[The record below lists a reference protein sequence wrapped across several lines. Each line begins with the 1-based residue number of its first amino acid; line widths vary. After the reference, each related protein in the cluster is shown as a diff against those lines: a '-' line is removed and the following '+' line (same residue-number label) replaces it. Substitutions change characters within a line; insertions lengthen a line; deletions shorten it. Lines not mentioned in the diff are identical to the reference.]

1 MRPLQRHLQITGK
14 RGVGR
19 RYQPVQSAGDRT
31 LNDPDILREFVRNLR
46 EGIYIS
52 STDGRILDANP
63 AFLEMMGVG
72 SLEELASTRAQELVV
87 DQDQR
92 RRELEMLEREGTV
105 REYELLIR
113 RVDGELRTVLD
124 TTYVFSDPVTGER
137 RYHGI
142 LVDITGRKKLES
154 QLIELSIRDPLTG
167 CYNRRYLSDAQKR
180 MIAAPDESWGC
191 IFIDIDHFKQ
201 YNDRHG
207 HQAGD
212 DVLVKMSRFL
222 MRQVRSEESVVRI
235 GGDEFVILLQGDAGT
250 HTQSVANRL
259 QVAAL
264 RTAPVPF
271 SLGWA
276 VREPGETMEKMLG
289 RADANLLEVRVIER
303 APRASG
309 DNPAVLPED

>member
-1 MRPLQRHLQITGK
+1 MRAAS
-14 RGVGR
+14 R
-19 RYQPVQSAGDRT
+19 RAQPTRTAGDRT
-31 LNDPDILREFVRNLR
+31 LNDPDIVREFVRNLR

-63 AFLEMMGVG
+63 AFLEMVGVG
-72 SLEELASTRAQELVV
+72 SLDELANVRAQALVV
-87 DQDQR
+87 DPEQR
-92 RRELEMLEREGTV
+92 RRELELLERDGTV
-105 REYELLIR
+105 REFELLIR
-113 RVDGELRTVLD
+113 RTDGELRTVLD

-142 LVDITGRKKLES
+142 LVDITARKKLES

-167 CYNRRYLSDAQKR
+167 CYNRRFLGDAQKR
-180 MIAAPDESWGC
+180 MQARPEEQWGC

-222 MRQVRSEESVVRI
+222 MRQVRAEEAVIRI
-235 GGDEFVILLQGDAGT
+235 GGDEFVILLQRDAGT
-250 HTQSVANRL
+250 HTQAVAKRL

-276 VREPGETMEKMLG
+276 VRDSGETMERMLG

-309 DNPAVLPED
+309 DHPSVIPEE

>member
-1 MRPLQRHLQITGK
+1 
-14 RGVGR
+14 
-19 RYQPVQSAGDRT
+19 
-31 LNDPDILREFVRNLR
+31 
-46 EGIYIS
+46 
-52 STDGRILDANP
+52 
-63 AFLEMMGVG
+63 
-72 SLEELASTRAQELVV
+72 
-87 DQDQR
+87 
-92 RRELEMLEREGTV
+92 
-105 REYELLIR
+105 
-113 RVDGELRTVLD
+113 
-124 TTYVFSDPVTGER
+124 
-137 RYHGI
+137 
-142 LVDITGRKKLES
+142 
-154 QLIELSIRDPLTG
+154 
-167 CYNRRYLSDAQKR
+167 

-276 VREPGETMEKMLG
+276 VREPAETMEKMLG